1 MVPGKILIVEDEE
14 ENREILTLHLERTG
28 YEVLEAEDGQ
38 RAKEV
43 LQEGNNRTTVDVI
56 ITDIR
61 MPKVNGLEIIDYFKE
76 YAPDISVV
84 VVTGFPDNKLS
95 EQLIEKGVKKFLVKP
110 VEKQTLLQTV
120 AELLL

>member
-1 MVPGKILIVEDEE
+1 MVPGKILIVEDEK

-28 YEVLEAEDGQ
+28 YQVLEAEDGQ

-61 MPKVNGLEIIDYFKE
+61 MPKANGLEIIDYFKK
-76 YAPDISVV
+76 YAPDISVI

-95 EQLIEKGVKKFLVKP
+95 EQLVKKGVKKFLVKP
-110 VEKQTLLQTV
+110 VEKKTLLQTV
-120 AELLL
+120 AELLA

>member
-28 YEVLEAEDGQ
+28 YQVLEAENGQ
-38 RAKEV
+38 RAKEI
-43 LQEGNNRTTVDVI
+43 LQEGNNLTTVDVI

-76 YAPDISVV
+76 YVPDISVIV
-84 VVTGFPDNKLS
+84 LTGFPDNKLS
-95 EQLIEKGVKKFLVKP
+95 DQLIEKGVKRFLVKP

-120 AELLL
+120 AELIA

>member
-1 MVPGKILIVEDEE
+1 MVPGKILIVEDED

-28 YEVLEAEDGQ
+28 YQVLEAENGQ
-38 RAKEV
+38 RAKEI
-43 LQEGNNRTTVDVI
+43 LQEGNNLTTVDVI

-76 YAPDISVV
+76 YAPDISVI

-95 EQLIEKGVKKFLVKP
+95 DQLIEKGVKRFLVKP

-120 AELLL
+120 AELIA

>member
-1 MVPGKILIVEDEE
+1 MVSGKILIVEDEE

-28 YEVLEAEDGQ
+28 YQVLEAEDGQ

-76 YAPDISVV
+76 YAPDISVI

-95 EQLIEKGVKKFLVKP
+95 EQLVKKGVKKFLVKP

-120 AELLL
+120 AELLP